1 MKQIKESEIAMT
13 IHETLCHGDSKQL
26 ISVALGQ
33 EKADLAVINAN
44 LVNVYTGEILS
55 GCSVS
60 CKGKW
65 IAYTGHDPDHT
76 IGPETLVIDAKGKT
90 VIPGLIDGHAHLAW
104 LFNISEFLKYAMKGG
119 TTTIVTET
127 LEVFPVAGYEGIAD
141 FLDSL
146 KDQPIKILA
155 TAPAMVSTSKAT
167 FGIPK
172 EILRKLLERN
182 DIIGLGESYWQGVF
196 QNLDIM
202 VPLFEETL
210 VAGKTLEGHSAGAS
224 GKKLAAYVAAG
235 ISSCHEPINAEQ
247 VLERLRMGIHVMARE
262 GSIRREIEEISKIK
276 DAGTDLRRLTL
287 VTDGVEPED
296 LMEKG
301 YMEFVV
307 QKAID
312 SGFDP
317 VAAVQMASLNV
328 AEHFSLDGLI
338 GGIAPGKYADLVII
352 PDIRKIEA
360 ECVISNGQ
368 VIYQNGELLS
378 PPREHVFAETSLKT
392 VRIPKKLQPSD
403 FAIPVE
409 KGVSRAEV
417 RVIELITD
425 LVTREENMIL
435 AAVDG
440 EIRSNV
446 NQDILKIAAID
457 RTHQPGKTF
466 VGLIKGF
473 QLRTGAIA
481 SSASWDTSDII
492 VIGAGNADMAAAVN
506 RIYELQGGAVVC
518 VNGNILTELPLPVF
532 GLISDKSM
540 ETISQGMKDIKHT
553 VSELGVPFPDPLLTL
568 VTLTG
573 AAIPYLRI
581 CEQGLVNLKHGKTL
595 GLFV

>member
-1 MKQIKESEIAMT
+1 MT